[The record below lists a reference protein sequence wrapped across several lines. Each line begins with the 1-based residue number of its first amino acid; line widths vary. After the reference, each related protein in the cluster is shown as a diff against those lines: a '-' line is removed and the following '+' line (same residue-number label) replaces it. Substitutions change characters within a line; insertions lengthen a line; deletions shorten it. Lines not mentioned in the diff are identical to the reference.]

1 MFFGVPRGPI
11 LQYAHRA
18 IDKNKFIFPITGLK
32 IAINSIVTIGLI
44 DFVDKEYLVKNV
56 IDSSLAINHEF
67 NKNFK
72 LVSTF
77 AVVDLK
83 RYGNYKGLCRDGNNS
98 LALQLLKQTIG
109 GIYLS
114 IFNKTTNVDCEKR
127 IVISNKGIHE
137 VDEGLNPYMA
147 IHDNKSEIYP
157 NTVDEMLIATTS
169 NFDITNIP
177 NVIKIL
183 NKPLKEKNEY
193 EKKICKV
200 LEVIYSN
207 FNECYSR
214 ERVLKWAIILNYIFR
229 GDNSQKIE
237 STDIGRKLRI
247 IFNVIEKKEILEQLP
262 KRITSEVKKTK
273 KISDIMIDIYS
284 RIRNDLMHGKID
296 YYTEYAI
303 CDAKDIIIL
312 KVVVMELLNIMV
324 KDEYLSSCTSTNEF
338 NNYVEKKETENIEAH
353 KSSR

>member
-1 MFFGVPRGPI
+1 MFYGVPRGPI
-11 LQYAHRA
+11 LQYAHRP
-18 IDKNKFIFPITGLK
+18 INENRFIFPITGLK
-32 IAINSIVTIGLI
+32 IGINSILTIGLI
-44 DFVDKEYLVKNV
+44 DFVDKEYLVKNI
-56 IDSSLAINHEF
+56 IDSSLAINSVF

-72 LVSTF
+72 SISTF

-83 RYGNYKGLCRDGNNS
+83 KYGDYRGLCKDGNNS

-109 GIYLS
+109 SIYLS
-114 IFNKTTNVDCEKR
+114 IFNKITNVDCEKR

-147 IHDNKSEIYP
+147 IYNDKYEVCP
-157 NTVDEMLIATTS
+157 NNVDEMLIATTS

-214 ERVLKWAIILNYIFR
+214 ERVIKWAIILNYIFR
-229 GDNSQKIE
+229 EDDSQKIE

-262 KRITSEVKKTK
+262 KRITPKVKKTK
-273 KISDIMIDIYS
+273 KISNIMIDIYS
-284 RIRNDLMHGKID
+284 RIRSDLMHGKID

-324 KDEYLSSCTSTNEF
+324 KDEYLSSCTSTKEF
-338 NNYVEKKETENIEAH
+338 NTYVEKKESENIKVH
-353 KSSR
+353 KSSK